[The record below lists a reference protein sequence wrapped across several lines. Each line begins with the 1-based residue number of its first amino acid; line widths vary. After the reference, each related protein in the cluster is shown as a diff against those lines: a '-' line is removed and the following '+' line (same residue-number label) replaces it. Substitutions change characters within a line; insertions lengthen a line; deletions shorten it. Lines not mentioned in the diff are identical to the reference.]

1 MSLGVIS
8 LQNYGVLNETLRN
21 YPWCNTIDWSVEWT
35 WIYSVFVSLS
45 FFCFR
50 IQSWVCIAFIVFFFL
65 SLLLSAAQWFLSL
78 RIIFLWVLAT
88 YFVECTEF
96 GFVGCCLMIRL
107 SFNLF
112 WIVSS
117 KCACIICMNEYSKH
131 FLALRN
137 QFGIVGWK
145 VIWKLR
151 PGSDPIC
158 PGEHFVLTLN
168 KSLSLFL
175 LELMSSAMWCYIPF
189 PHNYKK
195 SLKESYIGEG
205 RL

>member
-151 PGSDPIC
+151 SRFWP
-158 PGEHFVLTLN
+158 H
-168 KSLSLFL
+168 LSWWTFCVDFKQITQPVSFRIN
-175 LELMSSAMWCYIPF
+175 EFCYVMLYTVSP
-189 PHNYKK
+189 
-195 SLKESYIGEG
+195 
-205 RL
+205 

>member
-1 MSLGVIS
+1 MQYYWLKCRMN
-8 LQNYGVLNETLRN
+8 LDL
-21 YPWCNTIDWSVEWT
+21 
-35 WIYSVFVSLS
+35 LS
-45 FFCFR
+45 FCVSVLFLFQDP
-50 IQSWVCIAFIVFFFL
+50 ILSLHCIHCLFFL
-65 SLLLSAAQWFLSL
+65 SLPLSAAQWFLSL

-117 KCACIICMNEYSKH
+117 ESACIICMNEYSKH

-151 PGSDPIC
+151 SRFWP
-158 PGEHFVLTLN
+158 H
-168 KSLSLFL
+168 LSWWTFCVDFKHITQPVSFRIN
-175 LELMSSAMWCYIPF
+175 EFCYVMLHTFSP
-189 PHNYKK
+189 
-195 SLKESYIGEG
+195 
-205 RL
+205 